1 MIREVQTS
9 GMRRAIRISLILALV
24 LACATGAVLVVIG
37 AARPQRAGVA
47 VLPDFETPV
56 EIIYDSRGVPH
67 IYAGSESDAYRA
79 LGYIHAK
86 DRLWQMDLM
95 RRIPRGELAEIFGSD
110 LVEIDRLFRTLRIGA
125 FADQY
130 ARDSAPQAPA
140 RVRRLIAAYLGG
152 INTHIRR
159 GPRPIEMVALGIQPR
174 PFTESDVVAI
184 AGYLAFSFMAALDT
198 DPLLTR
204 IRDELGPEYLRD
216 IAWAEPEEME
226 RLLQSPAA
234 ARQTARTVRDPDQ
247 LLALA
252 GRWRAARAEF
262 PLLNGIAGSNGWIVS
277 SARSASGRPVLCND
291 PHIQFGAP
299 AVWYQAHLVSPQ
311 SEVYGFFLA
320 GLPAPLVGHT
330 RTHAWGLTMLQN
342 DDADLYRE
350 RVNPDNPDQ
359 IRENGRWDTLASVN
373 EVIRVRGAA
382 SQTLR
387 VRLSSRGPIINDVVG
402 PLRAEDA
409 PVSLRWGFHD
419 PSNRLLEVFYELS
432 VASTLEAAREAAAKL
447 AAPGL
452 NILYANESGDIARWS
467 AARLPERR
475 VPGAGFFLL
484 NGEDPADNYAQ
495 FRDFSANPHSENPAA
510 GVLISANHRPP
521 ADDGVRFDG
530 YFNADSRAV
539 RIAELLA
546 QKEILDLRDMRRMQ
560 LDVKETF
567 TAPAILKTVVPVLA
581 AETAIQNGTE
591 AVQVALA
598 DLKGWDGTYAASA
611 RAPLIYNRFILN
623 LMEAALADELGEDGF
638 AAFLAQRLPEWTLPT
653 LVAREDSPWWND
665 VNTPELQE
673 SRGSIL
679 ARAFLRTVAELEQE
693 EGADFSDWRWGRVHT
708 LELQHAFGR
717 RSPLGIFLNIG
728 PTEVSGSRDTI
739 NNMYFNWKSRS
750 FRVTTGPSTRRIV
763 DLANPARAWAA
774 FPGGQSGHFFESTY
788 RQPMQAYLGGEYAPQ
803 LMRRPDITLDQ
814 RETLQIR
821 PAP

>member
-1 MIREVQTS
+1 
-9 GMRRAIRISLILALV
+9 MRLASRIGLIFTLLVVCALGVV
-24 LACATGAVLVVIG
+24 LIVIG
-37 AARPQRAGVA
+37 ASQPQRAGVA
-47 VLPDFETPV
+47 VLADFEGPV
-56 EIIYDSRGVPH
+56 ETLYDARGVPH
-67 IYAGSESDAYRA
+67 IYAGSENDAYRA

-86 DRLWQMDLM
+86 DRLWQMELM

-125 FADQY
+125 FAEQY
-130 ARDSAPQAPA
+130 ARDSATQAPA

-152 INTHIRR
+152 VNEYIRR
-159 GPRPIEMVALGIQPR
+159 GPRPIEMLALGVEPR

-204 IRDELGPEYLRD
+204 IRDQLGPEYLRD
-216 IAWAEPEEME
+216 VSWAEPEEMA
-226 RLLQSPAA
+226 RLLRSPAA
-234 ARQTARTVRDPDQ
+234 ARRNVYNLRDPDR

-252 GRWRAARAEF
+252 GRWRAARSEF
-262 PLLNGIAGSNGWIVS
+262 PLLNGIAGSNGWILS
-277 SARSASGRPVLCND
+277 SARSSSGRPILCND

-311 SEVYGFFLA
+311 SEVYGFFIA
-320 GLPAPLVGHT
+320 GLPAALVGHA

-350 RVNPDNPDQ
+350 RVNPDNVEQ
-359 IRENGRWDTLASVN
+359 IRENGAWVTLGSAS
-373 EVIRVRGAA
+373 ETIRVRGAA
-382 SQTLR
+382 DQTLR
-387 VRLSSRGPIINDVVG
+387 VRFSARGPIINDVVG
-402 PLRAEDA
+402 PLRKEDA

-419 PSNRLLEVFYELS
+419 PANRLLEVFYELS
-432 VASTLEAAREAAAKL
+432 GASTLEAAREAAAKL

-452 NILYANESGDIARWS
+452 NVLYANESGDIARWS

-484 NGEDPADNYAQ
+484 NGDDPADNYDQ
-495 FRDFSANPHSENPAA
+495 FRDFSENPHSENPAA
-510 GVLISANHRPP
+510 GVVISANHRPP
-521 ADDGVRFDG
+521 AEDGARFDG

-567 TAPAILKTVVPVLA
+567 ATPAILKAVLPVLA
-581 AETAIQNGTE
+581 GETAIQNGTE
-591 AVQVALA
+591 AVRVALA
-598 DLKGWDGTYAASA
+598 DLKNWDGNYAASA
-611 RAPLIYNRFILN
+611 RAPLIYNHFLQN

-653 LVAREDSPWWND
+653 LAEREDSPWWDD
-665 VNTPELQE
+665 VRTQELRE
-673 SRGSIL
+673 SRGAIL
-679 ARAFLRTVAELEQE
+679 ARAFLRTVADLEQE
-693 EGADFSDWRWGRVHT
+693 QGANFSDWRWGRVHT
-708 LELQHAFGR
+708 LELQHALGR
-717 RSPLGIFLNIG
+717 RPPLDLFLNIG
-728 PTEVSGSRDTI
+728 PVEVSGSRDTI
-739 NNMYFNWKSRS
+739 NNMHFNWKSRS

-763 DLANPARAWAA
+763 DLANPTRAWAA
-774 FPGGQSGHFFESTY
+774 TPGGQSGHFFEPTF
-788 RQPMQAYLGGEYAPQ
+788 RDQAAEYLRGEYG
-803 LMRRPDITLDQ
+803 LLTMRRADIL
-814 RETLQIR
+814 LQLSDSFYIR